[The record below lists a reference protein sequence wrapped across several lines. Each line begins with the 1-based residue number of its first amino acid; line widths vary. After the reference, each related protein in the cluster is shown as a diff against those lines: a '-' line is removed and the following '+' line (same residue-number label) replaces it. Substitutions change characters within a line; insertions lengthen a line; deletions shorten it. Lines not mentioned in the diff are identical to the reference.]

1 MTTRWFPDAM
11 PRPAVNDDTRPFFE
25 AARDH
30 RLVVQQCQSCGT
42 HRHPP
47 RPVCAACGSFET
59 SWDEVSGRGTL
70 FTWSVVHQP
79 FHPAL
84 REAVPYVVAIVEL
97 EGTGGTRF
105 TSNLVDAGPEHL
117 VVGQPVAVTWEE
129 MGPELTLPRF
139 RPATA

>member
-1 MTTRWFPDAM
+1 MTARWFPDAM
-11 PRPAVNDDTRPFFE
+11 PRPAVNEDTRPFFE

-30 RLVVQQCQSCGT
+30 RLVVQRCRSCGT

-47 RPVCAACGSFET
+47 RPVCATCGSFEAL
-59 SWDEVSGRGTL
+59 WEEVSGRGTL

-117 VVGQPVAVTWEE
+117 VVGQPVEVAWEE
-129 MGPELTLPRF
+129 MGPDLTLPRF
-139 RPATA
+139 RPVTG